1 MTWMIYGANGYTG
14 RLIAQAAVAGGM
26 RPILAGR
33 SEASLRPIA
42 QELGLELR
50 VFGLETPEEVDRGL
64 AGLRLVLHCA
74 GPYSQT
80 SAPMAEAC
88 LRQRVHYLDITGE
101 IAVFEA
107 LAARNEAAL
116 AAGVMLL
123 PGVGFDVVPTD
134 CLAAM
139 LAEALPGS
147 NSLTLAFWMVGGSSP
162 GTAKTMVEGLGGGA
176 GAARV
181 DGKIQQVPPAWVQR
195 EVPFSSRPRHA
206 VSIPW
211 GDVSTAFYSTGI
223 PNITTLM
230 ALPPSTARWMK
241 LGPLLAPVLGLGAVQ
256 RGLKALVTRTVKGP
270 DSATR
275 AAGRCELWGEVVHP
289 DGRRLQGGFIC
300 SEGYTFTVSA
310 SIAAVQ
316 RTLRNPHPGFQTPS
330 RAFGAHF
337 VEEVGATALK
347 IG

>member
-14 RLIAQAAVAGGM
+14 RLVAQAAVAGGL

-33 SEASLRPIA
+33 SEASLRPLA

-50 VFGLETPEEVDRGL
+50 IFGLDKPEEVDRGL
-64 AGLRLVLHCA
+64 QGLRLVLHCA

-80 SAPMAEAC
+80 SAPMAEGC

-101 IAVFEA
+101 ISVFEA

-147 NSLTLAFWMVGGSSP
+147 KSLTLAIWTVGSSSP
-162 GTAKTMVEGLGGGA
+162 GTAKTMVEGLAEGSGL
-176 GAARV
+176 ARI
-181 DGKIQQVPPAWVQR
+181 DGKIQEVPAAWVQR
-195 EVPFSSRPRHA
+195 EVPFPSRARHT

-223 PNITTLM
+223 PTITTLI

-241 LGPLLAPVLGLGAVQ
+241 LTPWLAPVLGMGPVQ
-256 RGLKALVTRTVKGP
+256 RALKALVTRTIHGP
-270 DSATR
+270 DSSTR
-275 AAGRCELWGEVVHP
+275 ASGRCEVWGEVIHP
-289 DGRRLQGGFIC
+289 DGRSLQGRFIC

-310 SIAAVQ
+310 SLAAVQ
-316 RTLRNPHPGFQTPS
+316 HTLKAAKPGFQTPS
-330 RAFGAHF
+330 RAFGTTF
-337 VEEVGATALK
+337 VEEVGVQGLK

>member
-14 RLIAQAAVAGGM
+14 RLVAQAAVAGGM

-33 SEASLRPIA
+33 SEASLRPLA
-42 QELGLELR
+42 QELGLEFR
-50 VFGLETPEEVDRGL
+50 IFGLDQPEEVDRGL

-74 GPYSQT
+74 GPHSQT
-80 SAPMAEAC
+80 SAPMAEGC
-88 LRQRVHYLDITGE
+88 LRKRVHYLDITGE
-101 IAVFEA
+101 ISVFEA

-147 NSLTLAFWMVGGSSP
+147 QSLTLAFWTVGSSSP
-162 GTAKTMVEGLGGGA
+162 GTAKTMVEGLGEGVGL
-176 GAARV
+176 ARI
-181 DGKIQQVPPAWVQR
+181 DGKIQEVPLAWVQR
-195 EVPFSSRPRHA
+195 EVPFPSRPRHA

-211 GDVSTAFYSTGI
+211 GDVSTAYYSTKI

-241 LGPLLAPVLGLGAVQ
+241 LGPMLAPVLNLAPVQ
-256 RGLKALVTRTVKGP
+256 RALKALVTRTVKGP
-270 DSATR
+270 DSAAR
-275 AAGRCELWGEVVHP
+275 AAGRTEIWGEVTHP
-289 DGRRLQGGFIC
+289 DGRTVQGSFIC

-310 SIAAVQ
+310 SLAAVQ
-316 RTLRNPHPGFQTPS
+316 HSLREAKPGFQTPS

-337 VEEVGATALK
+337 VEEVGVQSLK